1 MRHNF
6 YAHWQ
11 EKLKNTLIFCLF
23 TCAAFPALSADWP
36 QELTGNKGTIVVYQP
51 QPEKLV
57 GNILTG
63 RAAMSLE
70 LKDEPAPIFGVFWF
84 SAKIETDRSENTV
97 TISQLQV
104 TKVGWPESKEAG
116 EKQFSQ
122 FVEKQLAHSSFTSS
136 LSKLTASLTHAEQI
150 KASLADIK
158 NDPPVIIF
166 TDILSVLLSYDGV
179 PVFRDIDNS
188 NYQRALNTPLAVVKT
203 KSKSKDKEKFYLT
216 SGHLW
221 YQAANAI
228 GPWSILASP
237 PADLKA
243 LIPKEDVQG
252 DRPQVITAPNIITA
266 TKPTELVVSDGNA
279 KWTSLVG
286 GKLLYVENTETPW
299 LRELAS
305 GDMYVLLSGRWFR
318 SKNEKGP
325 WTFVRGDK
333 LPQSFQEIP
342 PESAIGGLRTSVAG
356 TDEAEQAVLDAQI
369 PQTAAIKRSEAKLT
383 VHYDGEPKFEQIVDT
398 QVEYAVNTSA
408 QVLKISGKYYAVD
421 NGVWFVSSL
430 AKGPWVVADNIPKEA
445 IAQIPPSSPMY
456 NTTYVTVYDST
467 PEIVYVGY
475 TPGYLWSYPYYGV
488 PIYGTGWY
496 YPPYYVGGWYYP
508 RPPTWGLHVGYNP
521 WTGWNVGV
529 SWGSPFFRV
538 GVVWGGGYHYHPR
551 PCCGRY
557 YGGGYRGN
565 TNININ
571 GNVNIGNSVS
581 IANRAHAQQRISANP
596 ANRAGGKI
604 AQGNRANNL
613 YNQGINKK
621 RNVIKQPSNRN
632 INKAKVAPKRANN
645 VYADKKGGVVRHENG
660 QWQNRTNKNWQTI
673 PKQGT
678 LNSSTRPNRQPSISQ
693 PSVSRPHN
701 SQQLNRQGANNR
713 SFDHQRMNRE
723 LHGRQMGNM
732 SRGGHQPMGN
742 ARRGR

>member
-1 MRHNF
+1 MMKLSLNVPILKVIKTCF
-6 YAHWQ
+6 IACFLLLFSLTSYA
-11 EKLKNTLIFCLF
+11 T
-23 TCAAFPALSADWP
+23 DWP
-36 QELTGNKGTIVVYQP
+36 QELTGERGTIVVYQP
-51 QPEKLV
+51 QPEKLQ

-70 LKDEPAPIFGVFWF
+70 LKDNPTPIFGVFWF
-84 SAKIETDRSENTV
+84 SAKIATDRSENTV
-97 TISQLQV
+97 TISQLKV
-104 TKVGWPESKEAG
+104 TKVGWPESKESD

-122 FVEKQLAHSSFTSS
+122 FVEAQLANSSFTAS
-136 LSKLTASLTHAEQI
+136 LSKLTASLTSAEQI
-150 KASLADIK
+150 KESLAAIK
-158 NDPPVIIF
+158 NDPPIIQF
-166 TDILSVLLSYDGV
+166 TSILSVLLSYDGD
-179 PVFRDIDNS
+179 PVFRDIEKSD
-188 NYQRALNTPLAVVKT
+188 YQRALNTPLAVVK
-203 KSKSKDKEKFYLT
+203 KKNQAKYYLT

-221 YQAANAI
+221 YQASTAL
-228 GPWSILASP
+228 GPWSILANP

-243 LIPKEDVQG
+243 LIPKEEEPSDT
-252 DRPQVITAPNIITA
+252 PQVLSAPNIVTV
-266 TKPTELVVSDGNA
+266 TKPTELVVSDGQAN
-279 KWTSLVG
+279 WTSLVG

-305 GDMYVLLSGRWFR
+305 GDMYVLLSGRWFS
-318 SKNEKGP
+318 SKSEQGP
-325 WTFVRGDK
+325 WVFVRGDK
-333 LPQSFQEIP
+333 LPQSFKEIP
-342 PESAIGGLRTSVAG
+342 PESAIGGIRTSVAG

-383 VHYDGEPKFEQIVDT
+383 VSYDGEPVFEKIADT
-398 QVEYAVNTSA
+398 QVEYATNTSA
-408 QVLKISGKYYAVD
+408 QVLKVSGKYYAVD
-421 NGVWFVSSL
+421 NGVWFVASMP
-430 AKGPWVVADNIPKEA
+430 KGPWQVADDIPQEA

-467 PEIVYVGY
+467 PDVVYVGY
-475 TPGYLWSYPYYGV
+475 TPGYMWSYPYYGV

-521 WTGWNVGV
+521 WTGWSVGV

-538 GVVWGGGYHYHPR
+538 GVVWGGGYHHHPR

-581 IANRAHAQQRISANP
+581 IANRDHAKKRITANP
-596 ANRAGGKI
+596 ANRAGGRV
-604 AQGNRANNL
+604 AQGHRTNNL
-613 YNQGINKK
+613 YNQGVNKK
-621 RNVIKQPSNRN
+621 RNDIKQPSTGKINR
-632 INKAKVAPKRANN
+632 AKVAPKRANN
-645 VYADKKGGVVRHENG
+645 VYADKRGGVVRHENG
-660 QWQNRTNKNWQTI
+660 QWQNRSNKNWKTV

-678 LNSSTRPNRQPSISQ
+678 LNSPSFPNQQQRNQQINRQKP
-693 PSVSRPHN
+693 
-701 SQQLNRQGANNR
+701 NNR
-713 SFDHQRMNRE
+713 SFDHKTMNRD
-723 LHGRQMGNM
+723 LHGRQMGNR

>member
-1 MRHNF
+1 MMKLSLNIPILKF
-6 YAHWQ
+6 IKTCFIACFLLLFSLNSYA
-11 EKLKNTLIFCLF
+11 
-23 TCAAFPALSADWP
+23 SDWP
-36 QELTGNKGTIVVYQP
+36 QELSGDRGTIVVYQP
-51 QPEKLV
+51 QPEKLQ

-70 LKDEPAPIFGVFWF
+70 LKDNPNPIFGVFWF
-84 SAKIETDRSENTV
+84 SAKIATDRSENTV
-97 TISQLQV
+97 TISQLKV
-104 TKVGWPESKEAG
+104 TKVGWPDSKESG

-122 FVEKQLAHSSFTSS
+122 FVEAQLASSSFTAS
-136 LSKLTASLTHAEQI
+136 LSKLTASLTSAEQI
-150 KASLADIK
+150 KESLAAIK
-158 NDPPVIIF
+158 NDPPIIKF
-166 TDILSVLLSYDGV
+166 TSILSVLLSYDGD
-179 PVFRDIDNS
+179 PVFRDIENS
-188 NYQRALNTPLAVVKT
+188 DYQRALNTPLAVVK
-203 KSKSKDKEKFYLT
+203 KKNQAKFYLT

-221 YQAANAI
+221 YQAPKAL
-228 GPWSILASP
+228 GPWSILANP

-243 LIPKEDVQG
+243 LIPKEEQSDT
-252 DRPQVITAPNIITA
+252 PQVISAPNIVTV
-266 TKPTELVVSDGNA
+266 TKPTELVVSDGKAN
-279 KWTSLVG
+279 WTSLVG

-305 GDMYVLLSGRWFR
+305 GDMYVLLSGRWFS
-318 SKNEKGP
+318 SKSEQGP
-325 WTFVRGDK
+325 WLFVRGDK
-333 LPQSFQEIP
+333 LPKSFKEIP
-342 PESAIGGLRTSVAG
+342 PESAIGGIRTSIAG
-356 TDEAEQAVLDAQI
+356 TNEAEQAVLDAQI

-383 VHYDGEPKFEQIVDT
+383 VTYDGEPIFDKIADT
-398 QVEYAVNTSA
+398 QVEYATNTSA
-408 QVLKISGKYYAVD
+408 QVLKISSKYYAVD
-421 NGVWFVSSL
+421 NGVWFVASKP
-430 AKGPWVVADNIPKEA
+430 KGPWQVADDIPQEA

-467 PEIVYVGY
+467 PEVVYVGY
-475 TPGYLWSYPYYGV
+475 TPGYMWSYPYYGV

-538 GVVWGGGYHYHPR
+538 GVVWGGGYHHHPR

-581 IANRAHAQQRISANP
+581 IANRDHAKNRIAANP
-596 ANRAGGKI
+596 ANRAGGRV
-604 AQGNRANNL
+604 AQGHRTNNL
-613 YNQGINKK
+613 YNKGVNKK
-621 RNVIKQPSNRN
+621 RNAIKQPLTGKINR
-632 INKAKVAPKRANN
+632 AKVAPKRANN
-645 VYADKKGGVVRHENG
+645 VYADKRGGVVRHENG
-660 QWQNRTNKNWQTI
+660 QWQNRSNKNWKTV

-678 LNSSTRPNRQPSISQ
+678 LNSPSFPNQQQRNQQINRQKP
-693 PSVSRPHN
+693 
-701 SQQLNRQGANNR
+701 NNR
-713 SFDHQRMNRE
+713 SFDHKTMNRD

>member
-1 MRHNF
+1 MKLSLNVSILKF
-6 YAHWQ
+6 IKTCFIACFLLLFSLNSYA
-11 EKLKNTLIFCLF
+11 T
-23 TCAAFPALSADWP
+23 DWP
-36 QELTGNKGTIVVYQP
+36 QELSGERGTIVVYQP
-51 QPEKLV
+51 QPEKLQ

-70 LKDEPAPIFGVFWF
+70 LKDNPNPIFGVFWF
-84 SAKIETDRSENTV
+84 SAKIATDRSENTV
-97 TISQLQV
+97 IISQLKV
-104 TKVGWPESKEAG
+104 TKVGWPDSKESD

-122 FVEKQLAHSSFTSS
+122 FVEAQLASSSFTAS
-136 LSKLTASLTHAEQI
+136 LSKLTASLTSAEQI
-150 KASLADIK
+150 KESLAAIK
-158 NDPPVIIF
+158 NDPPIIQF
-166 TDILSVLLSYDGV
+166 TSILSVLLSYDGD
-179 PVFRDIDNS
+179 PVFRDIENS
-188 NYQRALNTPLAVVKT
+188 DYQRALNTPLAVAK
-203 KSKSKDKEKFYLT
+203 KKNQNKYYLT

-221 YQAANAI
+221 YQASTAL
-228 GPWSILASP
+228 GPWSILANP

-243 LIPKEDVQG
+243 LIPKEEPSDT
-252 DRPQVITAPNIITA
+252 PQVLSAPNIVTV
-266 TKPTELVVSDGNA
+266 TKPTELVVSDGQAN
-279 KWTSLVG
+279 WTSLVG

-305 GDMYVLLSGRWFR
+305 GDMYVLLSGRWFS
-318 SKNEKGP
+318 SKSEQGP
-325 WTFVRGDK
+325 WVFVRADK
-333 LPQSFQEIP
+333 LPQSFKEIP
-342 PESAIGGLRTSVAG
+342 PESAIGGIRTSVSG

-383 VHYDGEPKFEQIVDT
+383 VNYDGEPTFEKIADT
-398 QVEYAVNTSA
+398 QVEYAINTSA
-408 QVLKISGKYYAVD
+408 QVLRISSKYYAVD
-421 NGVWFVSSL
+421 NGVWFVASKP
-430 AKGPWVVADNIPKEA
+430 KGPWQVADDIPQEA

-467 PEIVYVGY
+467 PDIVYVGY
-475 TPGYLWSYPYYGV
+475 TPGYMWSYPYYGV

-538 GVVWGGGYHYHPR
+538 GVVWGGGYHHHPR

-581 IANRAHAQQRISANP
+581 IANRGHAKKRIAANP
-596 ANRAGGKI
+596 INRAGGRI
-604 AQGNRANNL
+604 ASGHRTNNL
-613 YNQGINKK
+613 YNQGVNKK
-621 RNVIKQPSNRN
+621 RNAIKQPSTGKINR
-632 INKAKVAPKRANN
+632 AKVAPKRANN
-645 VYADKKGGVVRHENG
+645 VYADKRGGVVRHENG
-660 QWQNRTNKNWQTI
+660 QWQNRSNKNWKTV

-678 LNSSTRPNRQPSISQ
+678 LKSPSFPNQQQRNQQINRQKS
-693 PSVSRPHN
+693 
-701 SQQLNRQGANNR
+701 NNR
-713 SFDHQRMNRE
+713 SFDHKTMNRD

>member
-1 MRHNF
+1 MMKTCFNV
-6 YAHWQ
+6 Q
-11 EKLKNTLIFCLF
+11 TLKFVNTCF
-23 TCAAFPALSADWP
+23 TGCFLLLYSLTSFAADWP
-36 QELTGNKGTIVVYQP
+36 QELTGEKGTIVVYQP

-70 LKDEPAPIFGVFWF
+70 LKDNVEPIFGVFWF
-84 SAKIETDRSENTV
+84 SSKIETDRSANTV
-97 TISQLQV
+97 TINQLKV
-104 TKVGWPESKEAG
+104 TKVGWPDSKEAA
-116 EKQFSQ
+116 EQEFTQ
-122 FVEKQLAHSSFTSS
+122 FVEAQLSQSSFTSS
-136 LSKLTASLTHAEQI
+136 LSKLTASLTTEEKI
-150 KASLADIK
+150 KVSLAQIK
-158 NDPPVIIF
+158 NDAPEIIF
-166 TDILSVLLSYDGV
+166 TDILSVLLSYDGE
-179 PVFRDIDNS
+179 PIFRDIENS

-203 KSKSKDKEKFYLT
+203 KNQSKFYLT

-221 YQAANAI
+221 YQASDAL
-228 GPWSILASP
+228 GPWSILANP
-237 PADLKA
+237 PAALKA
-243 LIPKEDVQG
+243 LIPKEESQVDT
-252 DRPQVITAPNIITA
+252 PQVISAPNIITT
-266 TKPTELVVSDGNA
+266 TKPTELVVSDGST

-305 GDMYVLLSGRWFR
+305 GQMYILLSGRWFS
-318 SKNEKGP
+318 SKSEQGP
-325 WTFVRGDK
+325 WAFVRADK
-333 LPQSFQEIP
+333 LPNSFKEIP

-383 VHYDGEPKFEQIVDT
+383 VNYDGAPKFEKIAGTD
-398 QVEYAVNTSA
+398 VEYAVNTSA
-408 QVLKISGKYYAVD
+408 QVLKIAGKYYAVD
-421 NGVWFVSSL
+421 NGVWFLSSL
-430 AKGPWVVADNIPKEA
+430 PKGPWRVADNIPKEA

-467 PEIVYVGY
+467 PEVVYVGY

-538 GVVWGGGYHYHPR
+538 GVVWGGGYHHHAR

-557 YGGGYRGN
+557 YGGGYRGQ

-571 GNVNIGNSVS
+571 GNINIGNSVS
-581 IANRAHAQQRISANP
+581 IANRAHVQQRINTNP
-596 ANRAGGKI
+596 VNRAGTKM
-604 AQGNRANNL
+604 ARSNRDNNL
-613 YNQGINKK
+613 YNQGVNKK
-621 RNVIKQPSNRN
+621 RNAIKQPTNRN
-632 INKAKVAPKRANN
+632 LNKAKVAPKRANN
-645 VYADKKGGVVRHENG
+645 VYADRKGGVVRHENG
-660 QWQNRTNKNWQTI
+660 QWQNRSNKNWKTV
-673 PKQGT
+673 PKQGQI
-678 LNSSTRPNRQPSISQ
+678 NSSPRPNQQPINRQPSINKPNNMQ
-693 PSVSRPHN
+693 RPN
-701 SQQLNRQGANNR
+701 NRQ
-713 SFDHQRMNRE
+713 FDHQRMNRE

-732 SRGGHQPMGN
+732 PRGGHQTMGN

>member
-1 MRHNF
+1 MKLSLNVPILKVIKTCF
-6 YAHWQ
+6 IACFLLLFSLTSYA
-11 EKLKNTLIFCLF
+11 T
-23 TCAAFPALSADWP
+23 DWP
-36 QELTGNKGTIVVYQP
+36 QELTGERGTIVVYQP
-51 QPEKLV
+51 QPEKLQ

-70 LKDEPAPIFGVFWF
+70 LKDNPTPIFGVFWF
-84 SAKIETDRSENTV
+84 SAKIATDRSENTV
-97 TISQLQV
+97 TISQLKV
-104 TKVGWPESKEAG
+104 TKVGWPESKESD

-122 FVEKQLAHSSFTSS
+122 FVEGQLANSSFTAS
-136 LSKLTASLTHAEQI
+136 LSKLTASLTSAEQI
-150 KASLADIK
+150 KESLAAIK
-158 NDPPVIIF
+158 NDPPIIQF
-166 TDILSVLLSYDGV
+166 TSILSVLLSYDGD
-179 PVFRDIDNS
+179 PVFRDIEKSD
-188 NYQRALNTPLAVVKT
+188 YQRALNTPLAVVK
-203 KSKSKDKEKFYLT
+203 KKNQAKYYLT

-221 YQAANAI
+221 YQASTAL
-228 GPWSILASP
+228 GPWSILANP

-243 LIPKEDVQG
+243 LIPKEEEPSDT
-252 DRPQVITAPNIITA
+252 PQVLSAPNIVTV
-266 TKPTELVVSDGNA
+266 TKPTELVVSDGQAN
-279 KWTSLVG
+279 WTSLVG

-305 GDMYVLLSGRWFR
+305 GDMYVLLSGRWFS
-318 SKNEKGP
+318 SKSEQGP
-325 WTFVRGDK
+325 WVFVRGDK
-333 LPQSFQEIP
+333 LPQSFKEIP
-342 PESAIGGLRTSVAG
+342 PESAIGGIRTSVAG

-383 VHYDGEPKFEQIVDT
+383 VSYDGEPVFEKIADT
-398 QVEYAVNTSA
+398 QVEYATNTSA
-408 QVLKISGKYYAVD
+408 QVLKVSGKYYAVD
-421 NGVWFVSSL
+421 NGVWFVASMP
-430 AKGPWVVADNIPKEA
+430 KGPWQVADDIPQEA

-467 PEIVYVGY
+467 PDVVYVGY
-475 TPGYLWSYPYYGV
+475 TPGYMWSYPYYGV

-521 WTGWNVGV
+521 WTGWSVGV

-538 GVVWGGGYHYHPR
+538 GVVWGGGYHHHPR

-581 IANRAHAQQRISANP
+581 IANRDHAKKRITANP
-596 ANRAGGKI
+596 ANRAGGRV
-604 AQGNRANNL
+604 AQGHRTNNL
-613 YNQGINKK
+613 YNQGVNKK
-621 RNVIKQPSNRN
+621 RNAIKQPSTGKINR
-632 INKAKVAPKRANN
+632 AKVAPKRANN
-645 VYADKKGGVVRHENG
+645 VYADKRGGVVRHENG
-660 QWQNRTNKNWQTI
+660 QWQNRSNKNWKTV

-678 LNSSTRPNRQPSISQ
+678 LNSPSFPNQQQRNQQINRQKP
-693 PSVSRPHN
+693 
-701 SQQLNRQGANNR
+701 NNR
-713 SFDHQRMNRE
+713 SFDHKTMNRD
-723 LHGRQMGNM
+723 LHGRQMGNR

>member
-1 MRHNF
+1 MM
-6 YAHWQ
+6 
-11 EKLKNTLIFCLF
+11 KLRLNVPILTVIKTWFIICFFLLF
-23 TCAAFPALSADWP
+23 SLTSFATDWP
-36 QELTGNKGTIVVYQP
+36 QELSGDRGTIVVYQP
-51 QPEKLV
+51 QPEKLK

-70 LKDEPAPIFGVFWF
+70 LKDNPSPIFGVFWF
-84 SAKIETDRSENTV
+84 SAKIATDRSENTV
-97 TISQLQV
+97 TISQLKV
-104 TKVGWPESKEAG
+104 TKVGWPDSKESD
-116 EKQFSQ
+116 EEQFSQ
-122 FVEKQLAHSSFTSS
+122 FVEAQLVSSSFTAS
-136 LSKLTASLTHAEQI
+136 LSKLTASLTSAEQI
-150 KASLADIK
+150 KESLAAIK
-158 NDPPVIIF
+158 NDPPIIQF
-166 TDILSVLLSYDGV
+166 TSTLSVLLSYDGD
-179 PVFRDIDNS
+179 PVFRDIEKS
-188 NYQRALNTPLAVVKT
+188 SYQRALNTPLAVVK
-203 KSKSKDKEKFYLT
+203 KKNQEKFYLT

-221 YQAANAI
+221 YQASSAL
-228 GPWSILASP
+228 GPWTILANP

-243 LIPKEDVQG
+243 LIPKEDEIS
-252 DRPQVITAPNIITA
+252 DAPQVISAPNIVTV
-266 TKPTELVVSDGNA
+266 TEPTELVVSDGKAN
-279 KWTSLVG
+279 WTSLVG

-305 GDMYVLLSGRWFR
+305 GEMYVLLSGRWFR
-318 SKNEKGP
+318 SKSEQGP
-325 WTFVRGDK
+325 WIFVRADK
-333 LPQSFQEIP
+333 LPQSFKEIP
-342 PESAIGGLRTSVAG
+342 PDSAIGGIRTSVAG

-383 VHYDGEPKFEQIVDT
+383 VNYDGEPIFEKIAET
-398 QVEYAVNTSA
+398 QVEYATNTSA
-408 QVLKISGKYYAVD
+408 QVLKISEKYYAVD
-421 NGVWFVSSL
+421 NGVWFVASKP
-430 AKGPWVVADNIPKEA
+430 KGPWQVADNIPQEA

-475 TPGYLWSYPYYGV
+475 TPGYMWSYPYYGV

-538 GVVWGGGYHYHPR
+538 GVVWSGGYHHHPR

-581 IANRAHAQQRISANP
+581 IANRAHAKKRIAENP
-596 ANRAGGKI
+596 ANRAGGRI
-604 AQGNRANNL
+604 TQGHRANNL
-613 YNQGINKK
+613 YNQGVNKK
-621 RNVIKQPSNRN
+621 RNAIKQPSTGKINR
-632 INKAKVAPKRANN
+632 AKVSPKRANN
-645 VYADKKGGVVRHENG
+645 VYADKRGGVVRHENG
-660 QWQNRTNKNWQTI
+660 QWQNRSNKNWKTV

-678 LNSSTRPNRQPSISQ
+678 LNSPSFPNQQ
-693 PSVSRPHN
+693 SRNQQIN
-701 SQQLNRQGANNR
+701 SQKRNNR
-713 SFDHQRMNRE
+713 TFDHKTMNRE

-732 SRGGHQPMGN
+732 SRGARQPMGS

>member
-1 MRHNF
+1 MKLSLNVPILKVIKTCF
-6 YAHWQ
+6 IACFLLLFSLTSYA
-11 EKLKNTLIFCLF
+11 T
-23 TCAAFPALSADWP
+23 DWP
-36 QELTGNKGTIVVYQP
+36 QELTGERGTIVVYQP
-51 QPEKLV
+51 QPEKLQ

-70 LKDEPAPIFGVFWF
+70 LKDNPTPIFGVFWF
-84 SAKIETDRSENTV
+84 SAKIATDRSENTV
-97 TISQLQV
+97 TISQLKV
-104 TKVGWPESKEAG
+104 TKVGWPESKESD

-122 FVEKQLAHSSFTSS
+122 FVEAQLANSSFTAS
-136 LSKLTASLTHAEQI
+136 LSKLTASLTSAEQI
-150 KASLADIK
+150 KESLAAIK
-158 NDPPVIIF
+158 NDPPIIQF
-166 TDILSVLLSYDGV
+166 TSILSVLLSYDGD
-179 PVFRDIDNS
+179 PVFRDIEKSD
-188 NYQRALNTPLAVVKT
+188 YQRALNTPLAVVK
-203 KSKSKDKEKFYLT
+203 KKNQAKYYLT

-221 YQAANAI
+221 YQASTAL
-228 GPWSILASP
+228 GPWSILANP

-243 LIPKEDVQG
+243 LIPKEEEPSDT
-252 DRPQVITAPNIITA
+252 PQVLSAPNIVTV
-266 TKPTELVVSDGNA
+266 TKPTELVVSDGQAN
-279 KWTSLVG
+279 WTSLVG

-305 GDMYVLLSGRWFR
+305 GDMYVLLSGRWFS
-318 SKNEKGP
+318 SKSEQGP
-325 WTFVRGDK
+325 WVFVRGDK
-333 LPQSFQEIP
+333 LPQSFKEIP
-342 PESAIGGLRTSVAG
+342 PESAIGGIRTSVAG

-383 VHYDGEPKFEQIVDT
+383 VSYDGEPVFEKIADT
-398 QVEYAVNTSA
+398 QVEYATNTSA
-408 QVLKISGKYYAVD
+408 QVLKVSGKYYAVD
-421 NGVWFVSSL
+421 NGVWFVASMP
-430 AKGPWVVADNIPKEA
+430 KGPWQVADDIPQEA

-467 PEIVYVGY
+467 PDVVYVGY
-475 TPGYLWSYPYYGV
+475 TPGYMWSYPYYGV

-538 GVVWGGGYHYHPR
+538 GVVWGGGYHHHPR

-581 IANRAHAQQRISANP
+581 IANRDHAKKRITANP
-596 ANRAGGKI
+596 ANRAGGRV
-604 AQGNRANNL
+604 AQGHRTNNL
-613 YNQGINKK
+613 YNQGVNKK
-621 RNVIKQPSNRN
+621 RNAIKQPSTGKINR
-632 INKAKVAPKRANN
+632 AKVAPKRANN
-645 VYADKKGGVVRHENG
+645 VYADKRGGVVRHENG
-660 QWQNRTNKNWQTI
+660 QWQNRSNKNWKTV

-678 LNSSTRPNRQPSISQ
+678 LNSPSFPNQQQRNQQINRQKP
-693 PSVSRPHN
+693 
-701 SQQLNRQGANNR
+701 NNR
-713 SFDHQRMNRE
+713 SFDHKTMNRD
-723 LHGRQMGNM
+723 LHGRQMGNR

>member
-1 MRHNF
+1 MM
-6 YAHWQ
+6 
-11 EKLKNTLIFCLF
+11 KLSLNVPILRVISRCFIACFLLLF
-23 TCAAFPALSADWP
+23 SLTSFAEDWP
-36 QELTGNKGTIVVYQP
+36 QELSGDRGTIVVYQP
-51 QPEKLV
+51 QPEKLK

-70 LKDEPAPIFGVFWF
+70 LKDNPNPIFGVFWF
-84 SAKIETDRSENTV
+84 SAKIATDRSENTV
-97 TISQLQV
+97 TINQLKV
-104 TKVGWPESKEAG
+104 TKVGWPDSTESD

-122 FVEKQLAHSSFTSS
+122 FVDAQLANSSFTAS
-136 LSKLTASLTHAEQI
+136 LSKLTASLTSAEQI
-150 KASLADIK
+150 KESLATIK
-158 NDPPVIIF
+158 NDPPIIQF
-166 TDILSVLLSYDGV
+166 TSILSVLLSYDGD

-188 NYQRALNTPLAVVKT
+188 DYQRALNTPLAVIK
-203 KSKSKDKEKFYLT
+203 KKNQAKFYLT

-221 YQAANAI
+221 YQASTAL
-228 GPWSILASP
+228 GPWSILANP

-243 LIPKEDVQG
+243 LIPKEEEQSDT
-252 DRPQVITAPNIITA
+252 PQVISAPNIVTA
-266 TKPTELVVSDGNA
+266 TKPTELVVSDGKAN
-279 KWTSLVG
+279 WTSLVG

-305 GDMYVLLSGRWFR
+305 GDMYLLLSGRWFS
-318 SKNEKGP
+318 SKSEQGP
-325 WTFVRGDK
+325 WVFVRGDK
-333 LPQSFQEIP
+333 LPQSFKEIP
-342 PESAIGGLRTSVAG
+342 PESAIGGIRTSIAG

-383 VHYDGEPKFEQIVDT
+383 VNYDGEPIFEKIANT
-398 QVEYAVNTSA
+398 QVEYATNTSA

-421 NGVWFVSSL
+421 NGVWFVASK
-430 AKGPWVVADNIPKEA
+430 AKGPWQVADDIPQEA

-467 PEIVYVGY
+467 PDVVYVGY
-475 TPGYLWSYPYYGV
+475 TPGYMWSYPYYGV

-538 GVVWGGGYHYHPR
+538 GVVWGGGYHHHPR

-581 IANRAHAQQRISANP
+581 IANRDHAKKRIAANP
-596 ANRAGGKI
+596 TNRTGGRI
-604 AQGNRANNL
+604 AQGHRTNNL
-613 YNQGINKK
+613 YNQGVNKK
-621 RNVIKQPSNRN
+621 RNAIKQPSTGKINR
-632 INKAKVAPKRANN
+632 AKVSPKRANN
-645 VYADKKGGVVRHENG
+645 VYADKRGGVVRHENG
-660 QWQNRTNKNWQTI
+660 QWQNRSNKNWKTV

-678 LNSSTRPNRQPSISQ
+678 LNSPSFPNQQQRNQQINRQKP
-693 PSVSRPHN
+693 
-701 SQQLNRQGANNR
+701 NNR
-713 SFDHQRMNRE
+713 SFDHKTMNRD

-732 SRGGHQPMGN
+732 SRGGHQPIGN

>member
-1 MRHNF
+1 MM
-6 YAHWQ
+6 
-11 EKLKNTLIFCLF
+11 KLSLNVPILKIIKTCFIACFSLLF
-23 TCAAFPALSADWP
+23 SLNSSATDWP
-36 QELTGNKGTIVVYQP
+36 QELSGDRGTIVVYQP
-51 QPEKLV
+51 QPEKLQ

-70 LKDEPAPIFGVFWF
+70 LKDNPNPIFGVFWF
-84 SAKIETDRSENTV
+84 SAKITTDRGENTV
-97 TISQLQV
+97 TINQLKV
-104 TKVGWPESKEAG
+104 TKVGWPDSKESD

-122 FVEKQLAHSSFTSS
+122 FVEAQLASSSFTAS
-136 LSKLTASLTHAEQI
+136 LSKLTASLTSAEQI
-150 KASLADIK
+150 KESLAAIK
-158 NDPPVIIF
+158 NDPPIIQF
-166 TDILSVLLSYDGV
+166 TSTLSVLLSYDGD
-179 PVFRDIDNS
+179 PVFRDIEKSD
-188 NYQRALNTPLAVVKT
+188 YQRALNTPLAVAK
-203 KSKSKDKEKFYLT
+203 KKNQAKYYLT

-221 YQAANAI
+221 YQASTAL
-228 GPWSILASP
+228 GPWSILANP

-243 LIPKEDVQG
+243 LIPKEEEPSDT
-252 DRPQVITAPNIITA
+252 PQVLSAPNIVTV
-266 TKPTELVVSDGNA
+266 TKPTELVVSDGQAN
-279 KWTSLVG
+279 WTSLVG

-305 GDMYVLLSGRWFR
+305 GDMYVLLSGRWFS
-318 SKNEKGP
+318 SKSEQGP
-325 WTFVRGDK
+325 WVFVRGDK
-333 LPQSFQEIP
+333 LPQSFKEIP
-342 PESAIGGLRTSVAG
+342 PESAIGGIRTSVAG

-383 VHYDGEPKFEQIVDT
+383 VNYDGEPTFEKIANT
-398 QVEYAVNTSA
+398 QVEYATNTSA
-408 QVLKISGKYYAVD
+408 QVLRISGKYYAVD
-421 NGVWFVSSL
+421 NGVWFVSL
-430 AKGPWVVADNIPKEA
+430 KPKGPWQVADDIPQEA

-467 PEIVYVGY
+467 PDVVYVGY
-475 TPGYLWSYPYYGV
+475 TPGYMWSYPYYGV

-538 GVVWGGGYHYHPR
+538 GVVWGGGYHHHPR

-581 IANRAHAQQRISANP
+581 IANRDHAKNRIAANP
-596 ANRAGGKI
+596 ANRAGGRV
-604 AQGNRANNL
+604 AQDHRTNNL
-613 YNQGINKK
+613 YNKSVNKK
-621 RNVIKQPSNRN
+621 RNAIKQPSTGKINR
-632 INKAKVAPKRANN
+632 AKVAPKRANN
-645 VYADKKGGVVRHENG
+645 VYADKRGGVVRHENG
-660 QWQNRTNKNWQTI
+660 QWQNRSNKNWKTV

-678 LNSSTRPNRQPSISQ
+678 LNSPSFPNQQQRNQQMNRQKP
-693 PSVSRPHN
+693 
-701 SQQLNRQGANNR
+701 NNR
-713 SFDHQRMNRE
+713 SFDHKTMNRD

-732 SRGGHQPMGN
+732 SRGGRQPMGN

>member
-1 MRHNF
+1 MMKLSLNVPILRVIKTCF
-6 YAHWQ
+6 IACFLLLFSLTSYA
-11 EKLKNTLIFCLF
+11 T
-23 TCAAFPALSADWP
+23 DWP
-36 QELTGNKGTIVVYQP
+36 QELTGERGTIVVYQP
-51 QPEKLV
+51 QPEKLQ

-70 LKDEPAPIFGVFWF
+70 LKGNPTPIFGVFWF
-84 SAKIETDRSENTV
+84 SAKIATDRSENTV
-97 TISQLQV
+97 TISQLKV
-104 TKVGWPESKEAG
+104 TKVGWPESKEPD

-122 FVEKQLAHSSFTSS
+122 FVEAQLANSSFTAS
-136 LSKLTASLTHAEQI
+136 LSKLTASLTSAEQI
-150 KASLADIK
+150 KESLAAIK
-158 NDPPVIIF
+158 NDPPIIQF
-166 TDILSVLLSYDGV
+166 TSILSVLLSYDGD
-179 PVFRDIDNS
+179 PVFRDIEKSD
-188 NYQRALNTPLAVVKT
+188 YQRALNTPLAVVK
-203 KSKSKDKEKFYLT
+203 KKNQAKYYLT

-221 YQAANAI
+221 YQASTAL
-228 GPWSILASP
+228 GPWSILANP

-243 LIPKEDVQG
+243 LIPREEEPSDT
-252 DRPQVITAPNIITA
+252 PQVLSAPNIVTV
-266 TKPTELVVSDGNA
+266 TKPTELVVSDGQAN
-279 KWTSLVG
+279 WTSLVG

-305 GDMYVLLSGRWFR
+305 GDMYVLLSGRWFS
-318 SKNEKGP
+318 SKSEQGP
-325 WTFVRGDK
+325 WIFVRGDK
-333 LPQSFQEIP
+333 LPQSFKEIP
-342 PESAIGGLRTSVAG
+342 PESAIGGIRTSVAG

-383 VHYDGEPKFEQIVDT
+383 VSYDGEPVFEKIADT
-398 QVEYAVNTSA
+398 QVEYATNTSA

-421 NGVWFVSSL
+421 NGVWFVASKP
-430 AKGPWVVADNIPKEA
+430 KGPWQVADDIPQEA

-467 PEIVYVGY
+467 PDVVYVGY
-475 TPGYLWSYPYYGV
+475 TPGYMWSYPYYGV

-538 GVVWGGGYHYHPR
+538 GVVWGGGYHHHPR

-581 IANRAHAQQRISANP
+581 IANRDHAKKRIAANP
-596 ANRAGGKI
+596 ANRAGGRV
-604 AQGNRANNL
+604 AQGHRSNNL
-613 YNQGINKK
+613 YNQGSNKK
-621 RNVIKQPSNRN
+621 RNAIKQPLTGKINR
-632 INKAKVAPKRANN
+632 AKVAPKRANN
-645 VYADKKGGVVRHENG
+645 VYADKRGGVVRHENG
-660 QWQNRTNKNWQTI
+660 QWQNRSNKNWKTV

-678 LNSSTRPNRQPSISQ
+678 LNSPSFPNQQQRNQQINRQKP
-693 PSVSRPHN
+693 
-701 SQQLNRQGANNR
+701 NNR
-713 SFDHQRMNRE
+713 TFDHKTMNRE

-732 SRGGHQPMGN
+732 PRGGRQPMGN

>member
-1 MRHNF
+1 MMNTRF
-6 YAHWQ
+6 KIQ
-11 EKLKNTLIFCLF
+11 TLKFVKTCFIGYFLLLFSLGTL
-23 TCAAFPALSADWP
+23 AADWP
-36 QELTGNKGTIVVYQP
+36 QELTSNKGTIVVYQP

-57 GNILTG
+57 DNILTG

-70 LKDEPAPIFGVFWF
+70 LKGETAPTFGVFWF
-84 SAKIETDRSENTV
+84 SAKIATDRSENTV
-97 TISQLQV
+97 TISQIKV
-104 TKVGWPESKEAG
+104 TKVGWPDSKEAG
-116 EKQFSQ
+116 EKLFSQ
-122 FVEKQLAHSSFTSS
+122 FVEAQLAHSSFTSS
-136 LSKLTASLTHAEQI
+136 LSKLTASLTHEEQI
-150 KASLADIK
+150 KASLAQIK
-158 NDPPVIIF
+158 NDPPKIIF
-166 TDILSVLLSYDGV
+166 TDILTVLLSYDGE
-179 PVFRDIDNS
+179 PIFRDIENS
-188 NYQRALNTPLAVVKT
+188 DYQRALNTPLAVIK
-203 KSKSKDKEKFYLT
+203 KQQQDKFYLT

-221 YQAANAI
+221 YQAPNPL
-228 GPWSILASP
+228 GPWSILANP
-237 PADLKA
+237 PADLKK
-243 LIPKEDVQG
+243 LMPKQEDQS
-252 DRPQVITAPNIITA
+252 DTPQVLSAPNIITA
-266 TKPTELVVSDGNA
+266 TTPTELVVSDGDE

-299 LRELAS
+299 LRELSS
-305 GDMYVLLSGRWFR
+305 GDMYVLLSGRWFS
-318 SKNEKGP
+318 SKSEQGP
-325 WTFVRGDK
+325 WHFVRGDK
-333 LPQSFQEIP
+333 LPKSFQDIP

-356 TDEAEQAVLDAQI
+356 TDEAEQAILDAQI

-383 VHYDGEPKFEQIVDT
+383 VHYDGEPKFEPIVNT
-398 QVEYAVNTSA
+398 KVEYAVNTSA
-408 QVLKISGKYYAVD
+408 QVLKIANKYYAVD

-430 AKGPWVVADNIPKEA
+430 AKGPWIVADNIPKEA

-467 PEIVYVGY
+467 PEVVYVGY
-475 TPGYLWSYPYYGV
+475 TPGYMWSYPYYGV

-538 GVVWGGGYHYHPR
+538 GVVWGGGYHHHPR

-581 IANRAHAQQRISANP
+581 IANRAHAQKRISANS

-604 AQGNRANNL
+604 AQGSLTNNRSNNL

-621 RNVIKQPSNRN
+621 RNAITKPTNRQL
-632 INKAKVAPKRANN
+632 NKAKVAPKRANN
-645 VYADKKGGVVRHENG
+645 VYADRSGGVVRHENG
-660 QWQNRTNKNWQTI
+660 QWQNRSNKNWQTI
-673 PKQGT
+673 PKQGGI
-678 LNSSTRPNRQPSISQ
+678 NSPARPNQPARNNQPSTMQ
-693 PSVSRPHN
+693 
-701 SQQLNRQGANNR
+701 RQNNR
-713 SFDHQRMNRE
+713 SFDHKTMNRD

-732 SRGGHQPMGN
+732 SRGGHQPKAN
-742 ARRGR
+742 VRRGR

>member
-1 MRHNF
+1 MMKLSFNVPILRFVKTWFTGCFLLFFSSINF
-6 YAHWQ
+6 A
-11 EKLKNTLIFCLF
+11 
-23 TCAAFPALSADWP
+23 ADWP
-36 QELTGNKGTIVVYQP
+36 QELSNERGTIVVYQP
-51 QPEKLV
+51 QPEKLI

-70 LKDEPAPIFGVFWF
+70 LKDNSTPIFGVFWF
-84 SAKIETDRSENTV
+84 SAKIATDRSENVV
-97 TISQLQV
+97 TISQLKV
-104 TKVGWPESKEAG
+104 TKVAWPDSKESG

-122 FVEKQLAHSSFTSS
+122 FVETQLANSSFKAS
-136 LSKLTASLTHAEQI
+136 LSKLTASLTSAEQI
-150 KASLADIK
+150 KESLANIK
-158 NDPPVIIF
+158 NDPPIILF
-166 TDILSVLLSYDGV
+166 TSTLSVLLSYDGD
-179 PVFRDIDNS
+179 PVFRDIENS
-188 NYQRALNTPLAVVKT
+188 NYQRALNTPLAVVK
-203 KSKSKDKEKFYLT
+203 KKNQAKFYLT

-221 YQAANAI
+221 YQATTAL
-228 GPWSILASP
+228 GPWSILANP

-243 LIPKEDVQG
+243 LIPKEEEPSDT
-252 DRPQVITAPNIITA
+252 PQVLSAPNIVTV
-266 TKPTELVVSDGNA
+266 TKPTELVVSDGQAN
-279 KWTSLVG
+279 WTSLVG

-305 GDMYVLLSGRWFR
+305 GDMYVLLSGRWFS
-318 SKNEKGP
+318 SKTEQGP
-325 WTFVRGDK
+325 WVFVRADK
-333 LPQSFQEIP
+333 LPQSFKEIP
-342 PESAIGGLRTSVAG
+342 PESAIGGIRTSVAG

-383 VHYDGEPKFEQIVDT
+383 VNYDGEPIFEKIADT
-398 QVEYAVNTSA
+398 QVEYATNTSA

-421 NGVWFVSSL
+421 NGVWFVASKP
-430 AKGPWVVADNIPKEA
+430 KGPWQVADDIPQEA

-467 PEIVYVGY
+467 PDVVYVGY
-475 TPGYLWSYPYYGV
+475 TPGYMWSYPYYGV

-538 GVVWGGGYHYHPR
+538 GVVWGGGYHHHPR

-581 IANRAHAQQRISANP
+581 IANRDHARKRIAANP
-596 ANRAGGKI
+596 ANRAGGRI
-604 AQGNRANNL
+604 ANSNRTNNL
-613 YNQGINKK
+613 YNQGVNKK
-621 RNVIKQPSNRN
+621 RNAISQPSKGKINR
-632 INKAKVAPKRANN
+632 AKVAPKRANN

-660 QWQNRTNKNWQTI
+660 QWQNRSNKNWKTV

-678 LNSSTRPNRQPSISQ
+678 LNSPSFPNQQQGNQQINRQKP
-693 PSVSRPHN
+693 
-701 SQQLNRQGANNR
+701 NNR
-713 SFDHQRMNRE
+713 SFDHKTMNRD
-723 LHGRQMGNM
+723 LRGRQMGNM

>member
-1 MRHNF
+1 MMKLSLNVPILNVIKTCF
-6 YAHWQ
+6 IACFLLLFSLTSYA
-11 EKLKNTLIFCLF
+11 T
-23 TCAAFPALSADWP
+23 DWP
-36 QELTGNKGTIVVYQP
+36 QELTGERGTIVVYQP
-51 QPEKLV
+51 QPEKLQ

-70 LKDEPAPIFGVFWF
+70 LKDNPTPIFGVFWF
-84 SAKIETDRSENTV
+84 SAKIATDRSENTV
-97 TISQLQV
+97 TISQLKV
-104 TKVGWPESKEAG
+104 TKVGWPESKESD

-122 FVEKQLAHSSFTSS
+122 FVEAQLANSSFTAS
-136 LSKLTASLTHAEQI
+136 LSKLTASLTSAEQI
-150 KASLADIK
+150 KDSLAAIK
-158 NDPPVIIF
+158 NDPPIIQF
-166 TDILSVLLSYDGV
+166 TSILSVLLSYDGD
-179 PVFRDIDNS
+179 PVFRDIEKSD
-188 NYQRALNTPLAVVKT
+188 YQRALNTPLAVVK
-203 KSKSKDKEKFYLT
+203 KKNQAKYYLT

-221 YQAANAI
+221 YQASTAL
-228 GPWSILASP
+228 GPWSILANP
-237 PADLKA
+237 TADLKA
-243 LIPKEDVQG
+243 LIPKEEEPSDT
-252 DRPQVITAPNIITA
+252 PQVLSAPNIVTV
-266 TKPTELVVSDGNA
+266 TKPTELVVSDGQAN
-279 KWTSLVG
+279 WTSLVG

-305 GDMYVLLSGRWFR
+305 GDMYVLLSGRWFS
-318 SKNEKGP
+318 SKSEQGP
-325 WTFVRGDK
+325 WVFVRGDK
-333 LPQSFQEIP
+333 LPQSFKEIP
-342 PESAIGGLRTSVAG
+342 PESAIGGIRTSVAG
-356 TDEAEQAVLDAQI
+356 TDEAEQAILDAQI

-383 VHYDGEPKFEQIVDT
+383 VSYDGEPVFEKIADT
-398 QVEYAVNTSA
+398 QVEYATNTSA

-421 NGVWFVSSL
+421 NGVWFVASMP
-430 AKGPWVVADNIPKEA
+430 KGPWQVADDIPQEA

-467 PEIVYVGY
+467 PDIVYVGY
-475 TPGYLWSYPYYGV
+475 TPGYMWSYPYYGV

-538 GVVWGGGYHYHPR
+538 GVVWGGGYHHHPR

-581 IANRAHAQQRISANP
+581 IANRDHAKNRIAANP
-596 ANRAGGKI
+596 ANRAGGRA
-604 AQGNRANNL
+604 AQGHRTNNL
-613 YNQGINKK
+613 YNQGVNKK
-621 RNVIKQPSNRN
+621 RNAIKQPSTGKTNR
-632 INKAKVAPKRANN
+632 AKVAPKRANN
-645 VYADKKGGVVRHENG
+645 VYADKRGGVVRHENG
-660 QWQNRTNKNWQTI
+660 QWQNRSNKNWKTV

-678 LNSSTRPNRQPSISQ
+678 LNSPSFPNQQQRNQQINRQKS
-693 PSVSRPHN
+693 
-701 SQQLNRQGANNR
+701 NNR
-713 SFDHQRMNRE
+713 SFDHKTMNRD

>member
-1 MRHNF
+1 MMKLSFNVPILRFVKTWFTGCFLLFFSFTNF
-6 YAHWQ
+6 A
-11 EKLKNTLIFCLF
+11 
-23 TCAAFPALSADWP
+23 ADWP
-36 QELTGNKGTIVVYQP
+36 QELANERGTIVVYQP
-51 QPEKLV
+51 QPEKLT

-70 LKDEPAPIFGVFWF
+70 LKDNPTPIFGVFWF
-84 SAKIETDRSENTV
+84 SAKIATDRSENTV
-97 TISQLQV
+97 TISQLKV
-104 TKVGWPESKEAG
+104 TKVGWPDSKESG

-122 FVEKQLAHSSFTSS
+122 FVEAQLANSSFKAS
-136 LSKLTASLTHAEQI
+136 LSKLTASLTSAEQI
-150 KASLADIK
+150 KESLAKIK
-158 NDPPVIIF
+158 NDPPTIQF
-166 TDILSVLLSYDGV
+166 TSILSVLLSYDGD

-188 NYQRALNTPLAVVKT
+188 DYQRALNTPLAVVK
-203 KSKSKDKEKFYLT
+203 KKNQAKFYLT

-221 YQAANAI
+221 YQASKAL
-228 GPWSILASP
+228 GPWSILANP
-237 PADLKA
+237 PADLEA
-243 LIPKEDVQG
+243 LIPKEEEQSDT
-252 DRPQVITAPNIITA
+252 PQVISAPNIIA
-266 TKPTELVVSDGNA
+266 VTKPTELVVSDGKAN
-279 KWTSLVG
+279 WTSLVG

-305 GDMYVLLSGRWFR
+305 GDMYVLLSGRWFS
-318 SKNEKGP
+318 SKSEQGP
-325 WTFVRGDK
+325 WLFVRADK
-333 LPQSFQEIP
+333 LPQSFKEIP
-342 PESAIGGLRTSVAG
+342 PESAIGGIRTSIAG
-356 TDEAEQAVLDAQI
+356 TNEAEQAILDAQI

-383 VHYDGEPKFEQIVDT
+383 VNYDGEPTFEKIVDT

-421 NGVWFVSSL
+421 NGVWFVASNP
-430 AKGPWVVADNIPKEA
+430 KGPWQVADDIPQEA

-467 PEIVYVGY
+467 PEVVYVGY
-475 TPGYLWSYPYYGV
+475 TPGYMWSYPYYGV

-538 GVVWGGGYHYHPR
+538 GVVWGGGYHHHPR

-581 IANRAHAQQRISANP
+581 IANRNHAKKRIAANP
-596 ANRAGGKI
+596 ANRAGGRI
-604 AQGNRANNL
+604 AQGNRTNNL
-613 YNQGINKK
+613 YNQGVNKK
-621 RNVIKQPSNRN
+621 RNVIKQPSTGKINR
-632 INKAKVAPKRANN
+632 AKVSPKRANN

-660 QWQNRTNKNWQTI
+660 QWQNRSNKNWKTV

-678 LNSSTRPNRQPSISQ
+678 LNSPSFPSQQQRNQQINRQKP
-693 PSVSRPHN
+693 
-701 SQQLNRQGANNR
+701 NNR
-713 SFDHQRMNRE
+713 TFDHKTMNRD

>member
-1 MRHNF
+1 MMKRSLNVPILKVIKTCF
-6 YAHWQ
+6 IACFLLLFSLTCYA
-11 EKLKNTLIFCLF
+11 T
-23 TCAAFPALSADWP
+23 DWP
-36 QELTGNKGTIVVYQP
+36 QELTGERGTIVVYQP
-51 QPEKLV
+51 QPEKLQ

-70 LKDEPAPIFGVFWF
+70 LKDNPTPIFGVFWF
-84 SAKIETDRSENTV
+84 SAKIATDRSENTV
-97 TISQLQV
+97 TISQLKV
-104 TKVGWPESKEAG
+104 TKVGWPESKESD

-122 FVEKQLAHSSFTSS
+122 FVEAQLANSSFTAS
-136 LSKLTASLTHAEQI
+136 LSKLTASLTSAEQI
-150 KASLADIK
+150 KESLAAIK
-158 NDPPVIIF
+158 NDPPIIQF
-166 TDILSVLLSYDGV
+166 TSILSVLLSYDGD
-179 PVFRDIDNS
+179 PVFRDIEKSD
-188 NYQRALNTPLAVVKT
+188 YQRALNTPLAVVK
-203 KSKSKDKEKFYLT
+203 KKNQAKYYLT

-221 YQAANAI
+221 YQASTAL
-228 GPWSILASP
+228 GPWSILANP

-243 LIPKEDVQG
+243 LIPKEEEPSDT
-252 DRPQVITAPNIITA
+252 PQVLSAPNIVTV
-266 TKPTELVVSDGNA
+266 TKPTELVVSDGQAN
-279 KWTSLVG
+279 WTSLVG

-305 GDMYVLLSGRWFR
+305 GDMYVLLSGRWFS
-318 SKNEKGP
+318 SKSEQGP
-325 WTFVRGDK
+325 WVFVRGDK
-333 LPQSFQEIP
+333 LPQSFKEIP
-342 PESAIGGLRTSVAG
+342 PESAIGGIRTSVAG

-383 VHYDGEPKFEQIVDT
+383 VSYDGEPVFEKIADT
-398 QVEYAVNTSA
+398 QVEYATNTSA
-408 QVLKISGKYYAVD
+408 QVLKVSGKYYAVD
-421 NGVWFVSSL
+421 NGVWFVASMP
-430 AKGPWVVADNIPKEA
+430 KGPWQVADDIPQEA

-467 PEIVYVGY
+467 PDVVYVGY
-475 TPGYLWSYPYYGV
+475 TPGYMWSYPYYGV

-521 WTGWNVGV
+521 WTGWSVGV

-538 GVVWGGGYHYHPR
+538 GVVWGGGYHHHPR

-581 IANRAHAQQRISANP
+581 IANRDHAKKRITANP
-596 ANRAGGKI
+596 ANRAGGRV
-604 AQGNRANNL
+604 AQGHRTNNL
-613 YNQGINKK
+613 YNQGVNKK
-621 RNVIKQPSNRN
+621 RNAIKQPSTGKINR
-632 INKAKVAPKRANN
+632 AKVAPKRANN
-645 VYADKKGGVVRHENG
+645 VYADKRGGVVRHENG
-660 QWQNRTNKNWQTI
+660 QWQNRSNKNWKTV

-678 LNSSTRPNRQPSISQ
+678 LNSPSFPNQQQRNQQINRQKP
-693 PSVSRPHN
+693 
-701 SQQLNRQGANNR
+701 NNR
-713 SFDHQRMNRE
+713 SFDHKTMNRD
-723 LHGRQMGNM
+723 LHGRQMGNR